1 MLSEETKQRVLDSI
15 QEVAPEAYLVDLDL
29 RRSRR
34 STLSIKVDTDQGI
47 SLELCGQISR
57 KVGYALEDDP
67 KMDFPYVLE
76 VSSPGI
82 GTPLRLK
89 RQYRKEVGR
98 HLQVLLV
105 NGETLRG
112 KLNEATDDNITLALL
127 PESPK
132 KGGKAK
138 KEEAPSRVFSFEE
151 IKEAKVI
158 II

>member
-1 MLSEETKQRVLDSI
+1 RVLDSI
-15 QEVAPEAYLVDLDL
+15 QEVAPEAYLVDLHL
-29 RRSRR
+29 RKSRR
-34 STLSIKVDTDQGI
+34 STLSIKVDTDHGI
-47 SLELCGQISR
+47 SLELCSQISR

-98 HLQVLLV
+98 HLQVLLE
-105 NGETLRG
+105 NGETFRG
-112 KLNEATDDNITLALL
+112 RLDEATEDNITLALL
-127 PESPK
+127 SESPK
-132 KGGKAK
+132 KKGKAK
-138 KEEAPSRVFSFEE
+138 KEEALNRVFSFEE